1 MNDYT
6 PQILAFPGL
15 DFITDAVGGA
25 VGNVTGDIVNN
36 LTGWVLSSAFSI
48 FGFAVD
54 LAFSNDGIIA
64 GCNADN
70 VEECSRT
77 SFVTESFQRSLTV
90 SAAIALIALL
100 YTVMKTVI
108 TGDPGQLARKAFFDA
123 PRIIITSVFLL
134 QGTIIIM
141 LVTDEI
147 AGFLASPTLGPA
159 RNEYLESFS
168 AQQLID
174 NPESIEQ
181 ASFVVALL
189 GLLLTIGS
197 VLLWVLMM
205 LRSVVIAILIA
216 LAPLVAALAI
226 GGNTEGW
233 SRLIK
238 LLFAVITSK
247 IVVIVVLSLGISAMV
262 QVPFIQQGLN
272 PDAVVTAPPI
282 EPGVDGEI
290 GDVEIVAAN
299 MEVAY
304 QIATGVLL
312 VFAATF
318 SPILV
323 LQLLPDS
330 VEQFYAFNNAGGILD
345 GAKRRG
351 SSGAQAGGGAVQDAR
366 RNTRIRNAGQNNP
379 NPPTPR
385 AGTRVGR

>member
-1 MNDYT
+1 MIT
-6 PQILAFPGL
+6 LPAPQPLLAFPGL
-15 DFITDAVGGA
+15 GFLQDIIGITGA
-25 VGNVTGDIVNN
+25 IGNVADSIVASI
-36 LTGWVLSSAFSI
+36 TGWILTSAFSI

-54 LAFSNDGIIA
+54 IAFSNDGIIA

-70 VEECSRT
+70 IAECSRT
-77 SFVTESFQRSLTV
+77 SFVSETFQRSLTV

-100 YTVMKTVI
+100 YTIMKTVI
-108 TGDPGQLARKAFFDA
+108 SGDPGQLARKALFDA

-134 QGTIIIM
+134 QLTIMIM

-147 AGFLASPTLGPA
+147 AGFLAHPTLGPA
-159 RNEYLESFS
+159 RDDYIEGFS

-197 VLLWVLMM
+197 VLLWALMM

-216 LAPLVAALAI
+216 LAPLIAALAI
-226 GGNTEGW
+226 GGNTDGW
-233 SRLIK
+233 GRLIK

-272 PDAVVTAPPI
+272 PDAVVAAPPL
-282 EPGVDGEI
+282 EPGNDGEI
-290 GDVEIVAAN
+290 PIGAAIEANFEI
-299 MEVAY
+299 AY
-304 QIATGVLL
+304 QIATGAML

-318 SPILV
+318 SPMLI

-330 VEQFYAFNNAGGILD
+330 VEQYYAFSNADQIM
-345 GAKRRG
+345 AKQKGRG
-351 SSGAQAGGGAVQDAR
+351 RQLGSATA
-366 RNTRIRNAGQNNP
+366 TRIRGP
-379 NPPTPR
+379 K
-385 AGTRVGR
+385 